1 MSWLNFGNT
10 ENGESFMEQ
19 KVVVAPTQQEEKT
32 VVHIQRLLG
41 SHPSVQINASKP
53 FEISKIE
60 NGVTLQINKQAKL
73 ADGEGPQISVTAG
86 DRISQEAANQ
96 LARHNKVIVT
106 FLNLQA

>member
-10 ENGESFMEQ
+10 ENGESVMEQ
-19 KVVVAPTQQEEKT
+19 KVVVAPTQQQEKT

>member
-10 ENGESFMEQ
+10 ENGESVMEQ
-19 KVVVAPTQQEEKT
+19 KVVVAPTQQQERI
-32 VVHIQRLLG
+32 VHIQRLLG
-41 SHPSVQINASKP
+41 SHPSAQINASKP

-60 NGVTLQINKQAKL
+60 NGVTLQVNKQAKQP
-73 ADGEGPQISVTAG
+73 DGEGPQISVTAG

-106 FLNLQA
+106 FLNLQS

>member
-10 ENGESFMEQ
+10 ENGESVMEQ
-19 KVVVAPTQQEEKT
+19 KVVVAPTQEQEKT
-32 VVHIQRLLG
+32 IVHIQRLLG

-73 ADGEGPQISVTAG
+73 PDGEGPQISVTAG
-86 DRISQEAANQ
+86 DRISQEAADQ

>member
-10 ENGESFMEQ
+10 ENGESVMEQ
-19 KVVVAPTQQEEKT
+19 KVVVAPTQQQEKT
-32 VVHIQRLLG
+32 IVHIQRLLG

-73 ADGEGPQISVTAG
+73 PDGEGPQISVTAG
-86 DRISQEAANQ
+86 DRISQEAADQ

>member
-10 ENGESFMEQ
+10 ENGESVMEQ
-19 KVVVAPTQQEEKT
+19 KVVVAPTQQQEKT

-73 ADGEGPQISVTAG
+73 PDGEGPQISVTAG
-86 DRISQEAANQ
+86 DRISQEAADQ

>member
-10 ENGESFMEQ
+10 ENGESVMEK
-19 KVVVAPTQQEEKT
+19 KVVVAPTQQQEKT

-73 ADGEGPQISVTAG
+73 PDGEGPQISVTAG
-86 DRISQEAANQ
+86 DRISQEAADQ

>member
-10 ENGESFMEQ
+10 ENGESVMEQ
-19 KVVVAPTQQEEKT
+19 KVVVAPTQQQEKT

-73 ADGEGPQISVTAG
+73 PDGEGPQISVTAG
-86 DRISQEAANQ
+86 DKISQEAANQ

>member
-10 ENGESFMEQ
+10 ENGESVMEQ
-19 KVVVAPTQQEEKT
+19 KVVVAPTQQQEKT

-41 SHPSVQINASKP
+41 SHPSVQINTSKP